1 MLYKPKKKS
10 VCYLKL
16 LLNNN
21 IIIESHDNGSD
32 KKYCFDFCSLFGTQ
46 MK

>member
-1 MLYKPKKKS
+1 MLYKQKKS
-10 VCYLKL
+10 VYYLKL
-16 LLNNN
+16 LLNDN